1 MQPKIILA
9 DETEFDCNFCGVS
22 STGVIYID
30 LLNTTMLEAINAF
43 GDKEKVFKIIY
54 RTSQEENVNDK
65 EYNNFSVLIGV
76 QYVQNLDGITRVS
89 MRRPYVGE

>member
-9 DETEFDCNFCGVS
+9 DGTEFDCNFCGVS

-30 LLNTTMLEAINAF
+30 LLKTNMLGAITAF
-43 GDKEKVFKIIY
+43 GNKENVSKIIY
-54 RTSQEENVNDK
+54 RTSQGDT

-76 QYVQNLDGITRVS
+76 QLVQNLDGITRVS

>member
-1 MQPKIILA
+1 MQPKIILS
-9 DETEFDCNFCGVS
+9 DGSEFDCNFCGVS

-30 LLNTTMLEAINAF
+30 LLNVSMMNAVTSF
-43 GDKEKVFKIIY
+43 GDKEKVGKIIY
-54 RTSQEENVNDK
+54 RTSQEDSIQET

>member
-1 MQPKIILA
+1 MIPKIILT

-30 LLNTTMLEAINAF
+30 LLNTTMLEAITAF
-43 GDKEKVFKIIY
+43 GDKEKVSKIIY
-54 RTSQEENVNDK
+54 RTFQGEEPHDM
-65 EYNNFSVLIGV
+65 EYNNFSVLIGL
-76 QYVQNLDGITRVS
+76 QLVQNLDGITRVS

>member
-1 MQPKIILA
+1 MQPKIVLT
-9 DETEFDCNFCGVS
+9 DGTEFDCNFCGVS

-30 LLNTTMLEAINAF
+30 ILGTTMLGAIQAF
-43 GDKEKVFKIIY
+43 GDKEKVSKIIY
-54 RTSQEENVNDK
+54 RTSQEGKVNDT

-76 QYVQNLDGITRVS
+76 QDVQNLQGITRIS

>member
-1 MQPKIILA
+1 MIPKIILT
-9 DETEFDCNFCGVS
+9 DGTEFDCNFCGVS

-30 LLNTTMLEAINAF
+30 ILKSNMLQAIQVF
-43 GDKEKVFKIIY
+43 GDKEKVSKIIY
-54 RTSQEENVNDK
+54 RTSSEKGPVDT

-76 QYVQNLDGITRVS
+76 QDVQNLDGITRIS

>member
-9 DETEFDCNFCGVS
+9 DGTEFPCNFCGVS

-30 LLNTTMLEAINAF
+30 ILNTGMLQAIQAF
-43 GDKEKVFKIIY
+43 GDKEKVSKMIY
-54 RTSQEENVNDK
+54 RTSQEENINDT

-76 QYVQNLDGITRVS
+76 QLVQNLDGITRVS

>member
-1 MQPKIILA
+1 MQPKIILT
-9 DETEFDCNFCGVS
+9 DGTEFDCNFCGVS

-30 LLNTTMLEAINAF
+30 ILNSSMLQAIQAF
-43 GDKEKVFKIIY
+43 GDKEKVSKIIY
-54 RTSQEENVNDK
+54 RTTTEKGFVDT

-76 QYVQNLDGITRVS
+76 QAVQNLQGITRIS